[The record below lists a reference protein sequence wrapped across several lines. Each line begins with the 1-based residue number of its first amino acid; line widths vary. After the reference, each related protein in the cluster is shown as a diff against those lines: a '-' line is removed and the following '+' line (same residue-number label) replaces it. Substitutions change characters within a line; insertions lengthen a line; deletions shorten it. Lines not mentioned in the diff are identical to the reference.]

1 MFTLCGIVFL
11 VIKFKPNLVLYYE
24 EEEKILPKKE
34 EEKIDFRQCPI
45 IRIRVVI
52 LKIKSSCLSIFIFQY
67 YFFMVK
73 FQKLKDITCK
83 KRFKILKY

>member
-11 VIKFKPNLVLYYE
+11 VVKFKPNLVLYYE
-24 EEEKILPKKE
+24 EEEKILPKIE
-34 EEKIDFRQCPI
+34 FRQCPI

-73 FQKLKDITCK
+73 FEKLKDITCK